1 MLQSMTGYGR
11 ATGTLLNK
19 KVSVEVRS
27 LNSKGTDVYL
37 KVPNAFKSYE
47 LPIRKM
53 IGETLKRGK
62 IECFINEESIEG
74 KTDINLNKE
83 LFLAYYHEIK
93 SLVSSVGEDSAD
105 ILTAILRIPEVL
117 HPAEEEVSEEEWK
130 VIEKLLEEA
139 LENVKEFREEEGKSL
154 IFDFHNSLDGIEK
167 LLQEVPKYEDLRIE
181 IIRERMKKAFEKLS
195 EEVDGNRFEQE
206 LIYYIEKLDINEEKK
221 RLQHH
226 IDYFRTTMATEEASG
241 KKLGFITQEL
251 GREINTLGS
260 KSYHV
265 ELQKIVV
272 EMKDYLEKIKEQVSN
287 TL

>member
-93 SLVSSVGEDSAD
+93 SLVNSVGEDSAD

-139 LENVKEFREEEGKSL
+139 LENVKEFRVEEGKSL

-167 LLQEVPKYEDLRIE
+167 LLKEVPKYEDLRIE

>member
-11 ATGTLLNK
+11 ATGTILNK
-19 KVSVEVRS
+19 KISVEVRS
-27 LNSKGTDVYL
+27 LNSRGTDVYL
-37 KVPNAFKSYE
+37 KTPNAFKSYE

-53 IGETLKRGK
+53 IGESLKRGK
-62 IECFINEESIEG
+62 IECFITEESIEG
-74 KTDINLNKE
+74 KANVSLNKE
-83 LFLAYYHEIK
+83 LFVAYYHEIK
-93 SLVSSVGEDSAD
+93 SLATTVGEKSTDVLA
-105 ILTAILRIPEVL
+105 AVLRIPEVL
-117 HPAEEEVSEEEWK
+117 HPAEQEVSEEEWEE
-130 VIEKLLEEA
+130 VERLLKEA
-139 LENVKEFREEEGKSL
+139 IKNAIAFRVEEGKSL
-154 IFDFHNSLDGIEK
+154 ILDFQNSLDEIEK
-167 LLQEVPKYEDLRIE
+167 LLQEVPKYEELRIE

-226 IDYFRTTMATEEASG
+226 IDYFRTTMNTEEASG

-272 EMKDYLEKIKEQVSN
+272 EMKDYLEKIKEQVNN

>member
-53 IGETLKRGK
+53 IGETLRRGK

-93 SLVSSVGEDSAD
+93 SLVNSVGEDSAD
-105 ILTAILRIPEVL
+105 ILTVILRIPEVL

-139 LENVKEFREEEGKSL
+139 LENVKEFRVEEGKSL

-167 LLQEVPKYEDLRIE
+167 LLKEVPKYEDLRIE

-226 IDYFRTTMATEEASG
+226 IDYFRTTMNTEEASG

-260 KSYHV
+260 KSYHI

-272 EMKDYLEKIKEQVSN
+272 EMKDYLEKIKEQVNN

>member
-139 LENVKEFREEEGKSL
+139 LENVKEFRVEEGKSL

>member
-93 SLVSSVGEDSAD
+93 SLVNSVGEDSAD

>member
-93 SLVSSVGEDSAD
+93 SLVNSVGEDSAD
-105 ILTAILRIPEVL
+105 ILTTILRIPEVL

-139 LENVKEFREEEGKSL
+139 LENVKEFRVEEGKSL

>member
-139 LENVKEFREEEGKSL
+139 LENVKEFRVEEGKSL

-167 LLQEVPKYEDLRIE
+167 LLKEVPKYEDLRIE

>member
-93 SLVSSVGEDSAD
+93 SLVNSVGEDSAD
-105 ILTAILRIPEVL
+105 ILTTILRIPEVL

-139 LENVKEFREEEGKSL
+139 LENVKEFRVEEGKSL

-167 LLQEVPKYEDLRIE
+167 LLKEVPKYEDLRIE

>member
-93 SLVSSVGEDSAD
+93 SLVNSVGEDSAD

-139 LENVKEFREEEGKSL
+139 LENVKEFRVEEGKSL

-226 IDYFRTTMATEEASG
+226 IDYFRTTMNTEEASG

>member
-11 ATGTLLNK
+11 ATGTFLNK
-19 KVSVEVRS
+19 KISVEIRS

-37 KVPNAFKSYE
+37 RIPNSFKTYE

-53 IGETLKRGK
+53 IGDALKRGK
-62 IECFINEESIEG
+62 IECFITEEYIEG
-74 KTDINLNKE
+74 TANVSINKE
-83 LFLAYYHEIK
+83 LFTAYYKEIK
-93 SLVSSVGEDSAD
+93 SLAESVGDDSSD
-105 ILTAILRIPEVL
+105 ILSAVLRIPEVL
-117 HPAEEEVSEEEWK
+117 HADDPEASEEEWMA
-130 VIEKLLEEA
+130 VEKLLQEA
-139 LENVKEFREEEGKSL
+139 IQNANTFRIDEGKSL
-154 IFDFHNSLDGIEK
+154 ILDYKNSLNEIEK
-167 LLQEVPKYEDLRIE
+167 LLVEVPKYEDLRIE
-181 IIRERMKKAFEKLS
+181 TIRERMRKGLEKLS
-195 EEVDGNRFEQE
+195 DEVDGNRFEQE

-226 IDYFRTTMATEEASG
+226 IDYFRTTMDTEEASG

-272 EMKDYLEKIKEQVSN
+272 DMKDYLEKIKEQVSN

>member
-167 LLQEVPKYEDLRIE
+167 LLKEVPKYEDLRIE